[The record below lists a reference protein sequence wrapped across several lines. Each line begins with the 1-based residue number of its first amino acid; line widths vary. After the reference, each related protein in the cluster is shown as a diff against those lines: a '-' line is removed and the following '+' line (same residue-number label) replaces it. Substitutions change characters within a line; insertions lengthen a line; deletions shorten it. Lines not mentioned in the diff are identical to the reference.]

1 MTNHRM
7 IRTLSTLFA
16 LAAIAAVAAFL
27 FAAREHDAPA
37 PTKRQPLPKDAA
49 RAEMVRLS
57 GLDEHGRP
65 YAFQAR
71 LAERLEVDKNSI
83 RLRAPRGEMSLGD
96 DGKLI
101 FSADTGRY
109 MQQQRHLHLRLNV
122 RISQP
127 GAYELEGIDV
137 LMELASRRIR
147 SDHPVRLIL
156 SNGEVRAQ
164 GMRMDAKRRVWR
176 FKGPVVSQFDI
187 GERASADEAP
197 KRIR

>member
-1 MTNHRM
+1 MTKHRM

-37 PTKRQPLPKDAA
+37 LTKRQPLPKDAA

-71 LAERLEVDKNSI
+71 LAERLEVDKDSI
-83 RLRAPRGEMSLGD
+83 RLRAPRGEMAFD
-96 DGKLI
+96 DQSKLV

-109 MQQQRHLHLRLNV
+109 MQQQRRLRLRLNV
-122 RISQP
+122 HISQP
-127 GAYELEGIDV
+127 GAYDLEGIDV
-137 LMELASRRIR
+137 LMELASRRIS
-147 SDHPVRLIL
+147 SDHPVRLKL
-156 SNGEVRAQ
+156 GNGEVRAQ
-164 GMRMDAKRRVWR
+164 GMRMDGRRRVWQFR
-176 FKGPVVSQFDI
+176 GPVVSHFET
-187 GERASADEAP
+187 GGAASTDEAP
-197 KRIR
+197 ERIR